1 MTTSQFSF
9 TKLFKLRNYHWTRSF
24 YNINMK
30 LDLAF
35 SNLKILTLNI
45 TSSSLF
51 QKNRILKP
59 INFHFFHL
67 IVKNCFKKCESFF
80 FLLKK
85 KCCKFRSLTF
95 ITWRDGLMWNNSQ
108 IMWKWKIR
116 IVDWFLLWRET
127 KTFEVFWETQFNYP
141 KVGKQIEWIKMS

>member
-9 TKLFKLRNYHWTRSF
+9 TKLAKLRSYHWTRSF
-24 YNINMK
+24 QKSNINMK
-30 LDLAF
+30 LELAF
-35 SNLKILTLNI
+35 SKLKILTLNI

-80 FLLKK
+80 SSKKKMLQISKLDIHYLKRWINVEQFSDNVEMENKNCSLVLILKK
-85 KCCKFRSLTF
+85 NKNFRSFL
-95 ITWRDGLMWNNSQ
+95 RNS
-108 IMWKWKIR
+108 I
-116 IVDWFLLWRET
+116 
-127 KTFEVFWETQFNYP
+127 
-141 KVGKQIEWIKMS
+141 